1 MNSTSL
7 IHLFVLLL
15 AGFVVSQTISRIPPL
30 PHTPLMANAIP
41 GISLVASSK
50 VSIERASKIGEHNA
64 QILEKL
70 KFDAREIEKLRASET
85 APHLAA
91 RAGQPARRSWSW

>member
-30 PHTPLMANAIP
+30 PHTLLMANAIP
-41 GISLVASSK
+41 GISLVASS
-50 VSIERASKIGEHNA
+50 SIERASKIGEHNA

>member
-15 AGFVVSQTISRIPPL
+15 AGFVVSQTIS
-30 PHTPLMANAIP
+30 
-41 GISLVASSK
+41 
-50 VSIERASKIGEHNA
+50 RASKIGEHNA